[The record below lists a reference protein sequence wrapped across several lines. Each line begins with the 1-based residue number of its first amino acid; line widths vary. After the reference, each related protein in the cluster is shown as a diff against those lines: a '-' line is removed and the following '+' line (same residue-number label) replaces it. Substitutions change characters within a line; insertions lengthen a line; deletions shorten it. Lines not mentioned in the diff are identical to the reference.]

1 MKTEYAFLK
10 LKYDTHLRDVK
21 AKPLFFDSKSM
32 KMIEVTE
39 GFKYSYYPSLWLRD
53 SSDKHKYDI
62 VKRVMYDGVYARNK
76 KFVYTIKA
84 YPRGEYV

>member
-10 LKYDTHLRDVK
+10 LKYDTPLRDIK

-32 KMIEVTE
+32 KLIEVTE
-39 GFKYSYYPSLWLRD
+39 GYKYTYYPSLWLRD

-62 VKRVMYDGVYARNK
+62 VKRVTCDGVYVWNK
-76 KFVYTIKA
+76 KFVYTIRI